1 MNPSPVR
8 VKFWGVRGSVPT
20 PGLEQ
25 AEMGGNTACVEVVLE
40 DRHPVILDGGTGLR
54 ALGLDLVRRSA
65 RPGGRASLLLS
76 HLHWDHIQG
85 IPFFAPMYDPDWA
98 ITFYSLLPPDDLRR
112 FVRIQTNQPYFSA
125 RSSIRATLVSEQLR
139 EEGVEIEGMNVRP
152 IVLHHPGGAAGFRI
166 EAGDQLIIYVSD
178 HEHGD
183 PRADHRIRQEARHA
197 DLLIWDSQYTPDDYE
212 AHRGW
217 GHGTWLEGTRVAKDA
232 GVKQLILFHHDPQ
245 RSDNEVKRLEQ
256 DARREFENAHAARE
270 GLVVS
275 LVG

>member
-1 MNPSPVR
+1 MANYRLGPWASRVRREPGDSEKYVDPHEIAGFRAERRRAAASAPTGDRVVNPSPVR

-125 RSSIRATLVSEQLR
+125 RSSIRATRS
-139 EEGVEIEGMNVRP
+139 
-152 IVLHHPGGAAGFRI
+152 
-166 EAGDQLIIYVSD
+166 SD
-178 HEHGD
+178 SIS
-183 PRADHRIRQEARHA
+183 RA
-197 DLLIWDSQYTPDDYE
+197 
-212 AHRGW
+212 
-217 GHGTWLEGTRVAKDA
+217 
-232 GVKQLILFHHDPQ
+232 
-245 RSDNEVKRLEQ
+245 
-256 DARREFENAHAARE
+256 
-270 GLVVS
+270 
-275 LVG
+275 